1 MPQDNGD
8 DVKKRQDG
16 CSMSGKTPWLF
27 NFKNNFPR
35 KALKI
40 PPPEAFENRLGDI
53 RGIIQRG
60 HLLASL
66 WVPHCPAAQEPNHSE
81 SFLDSAFLMEATC
94 GCVTACMCL

>member
-35 KALKI
+35 EALKI
-40 PPPEAFENRLGDI
+40 PPPEAFENTLGDI
-53 RGIIQRG
+53 QEIILQG
-60 HLLASL
+60 VKWTL
-66 WVPHCPAAQEPNHSE
+66 VQGVN
-81 SFLDSAFLMEATC
+81 
-94 GCVTACMCL
+94 